1 MDLIVLY
8 RPVIL
13 YIEGFARVR
22 SRLYTCRAEQSDHT
36 LWHTRLCVGDVLSS
50 VACYLVSRSGGIHV
64 SCVRAF
70 GGQPSDALVHNPL
83 SIASLRVIGAPL
95 SRFSGMPMG
104 TMTNALVFHP
114 TAR

>member
-1 MDLIVLY
+1 MDLIFLY

-13 YIEGFARVR
+13 YIEGFARVFDR
-22 SRLYTCRAEQSDHT
+22 VCTHVGLNIVRCGT
-36 LWHTRLCVGDVLSS
+36 TRLCVRDVLSS
-50 VACYLVSRSGGIHV
+50 VACYLVSRSGGFHV

-104 TMTNALVFHP
+104 TMTNAFVFHP
-114 TAR
+114 IAR